1 MTMEYYLLLNHWASL
16 VRNFKD
22 REKDF
27 GIEPRDSEQLLQQAL
42 NWIRYTRIRQWNLF
56 QQQRGEDYDLFVQ
69 HLTERGF
76 TPTAIQRF
84 AEDEDLWK
92 TTLEMGEH

>member
-1 MTMEYYLLLNHWASL
+1 MTMDYYLLLNHWAAL

-22 REKDF
+22 HEKEF
-27 GIEPRDSEQLLQQAL
+27 GIEPRDSEQLLQHAL
-42 NWIRYTRIRQWNLF
+42 DWIRYTRIRQWNLF
-56 QQQRGEDYDLFVQ
+56 QQRRGEDYDLFVQ

-76 TPTAIQRF
+76 TPQAIQRF
-84 AEDEDLWK
+84 AEEEALWK